1 MAGNLEIQARM
12 ERTRHALTSS
22 ALVDGFKSEE
32 SQVIARR
39 QAMPREV
46 LLDDRVFFIGQPAT
60 KCLHFQRTR
69 RLAFLHAGL
78 NEFLQQLFN
87 GLFFQP
93 REDSHL
99 VDIARRK
106 LKRNRDL
113 LLFLPTTG
121 RSLGIL
127 QGQIRKESAHA
138 HSVPGAVFFDG
149 LFFLLRNPGGKVV
162 AAGSANFRTR
172 HRIGAGFLGR
182 SLVRGCAGLFP
193 ADGREVFL
201 D

>member
-39 QAMPREV
+39 QAMLREV

-60 KCLHFQRTR
+60 KCLHFQCTR
-69 RLAFLHAGL
+69 RLAFLDAWL
-78 NEFLQQLFN
+78 NQFLQQLFD

-113 LLFLPTTG
+113 LLFLSTIGP
-121 RSLGIL
+121 SLGIG

-149 LFFLLRNPGGKVV
+149 LFFFLSNPSSQVV
-162 AAGSANFRTR
+162 VPWSANFRT
-172 HRIGAGFLGR
+172 
-182 SLVRGCAGLFP
+182 
-193 ADGREVFL
+193 
-201 D
+201 